1 MRYYIKGLDCPHC
14 AEALEKYIQEN
25 KNVKYAKL
33 NFTKGYLDLKL
44 YDDAKFDEV
53 YKYIL
58 KMEKVTL
65 SKKEK
70 NYTLDIKTIILMF
83 VSLVFFILANVF
95 NSLYLYII
103 AYVVVGYEVLFKA
116 FKNIIRGKIF
126 DERFL
131 MSIASI
137 GAFVIKE
144 YNEAVLVML
153 LYTFGEFLQD
163 LAIEKS
169 RNQIK
174 NLVDFKVENCDVVK
188 DNITI
193 NKDVNDVEIGD
204 IIAVKLGEKV
214 AIDGILLSDYATFNT
229 QSLTG
234 ESKLYELS
242 KNDEVLSGYV
252 NEGDVIYVKTTKKY
266 QDSTLKRI
274 LDMIENATE
283 NKATSETFIAKF
295 SKYYTPI
302 VVLLAIIIGFVS
314 YFAFNQTIN
323 ASVTSSLVFL
333 VVSCPCALI
342 LSIPLLYF
350 AAIGR
355 LSSYGIL
362 LKGSSYFEEIN
373 KVKEIIFD
381 KTGTLTKGEFKVSE
395 YSSIETLNIAANLE
409 KYSLHPLAKSIA
421 KNIKTP
427 LEVEDFKEIK
437 SRGVRGI
444 INNQEYYFGNAN
456 LLKELGINVE
466 KSDNILYLVNNKF
479 IIGYITLEDEIKKD
493 VKETLASLKQYNLV
507 LLSGDDE
514 QVVKDVATKLNIK
527 EYYANKLPIE
537 KAEIAKHKQNVM
549 YVGDG
554 VNDSLSLVNANVGV
568 AMGLKGAD
576 SSIEVANVV
585 LSKDNIASLNDLFKV
600 SKKTSKIAR
609 FNIVFIL
616 TFKLL
621 FLILGSLNLINMS
634 LAVFADVG
642 IALLMVLSSLR
653 ILK

>member
-537 KAEIAKHKQNVM
+537 KAEIVKHKQNVM

>member
-188 DNITI
+188 GNVII

-252 NEGDVIYVKTTKKY
+252 NEGDVIYVKTTKNY

-283 NKATSETFIAKF
+283 NKATSETFITKF

-302 VVLLAIIIGFVS
+302 VVLLAVVIGFVS
-314 YFAFNQTIN
+314 FFAFNQTIN

-373 KVKEIIFD
+373 KVKEIVFD

-437 SRGVRGI
+437 SRGVKGI

-537 KAEIAKHKQNVM
+537 KAEIVKHKQNVM

-600 SKKTSKIAR
+600 SKKTSRIAR

>member
-53 YKYIL
+53 YRYIL

-188 DNITI
+188 GNVTI

-537 KAEIAKHKQNVM
+537 KAEIVKHKQNVM

-642 IALLMVLSSLR
+642 IALLMVLSSLK